1 MADYVLEKKSDMK
14 AIADAIREKSGL
26 TDGMTVAEMA
36 ALISAIETGGGEVT
50 VGSHKVLMGQ
60 ATPNASG
67 LLSADLG
74 VKIYNVH
81 SILIWLD
88 DTSVVSN
95 YTTTAAVLSYTMNL
109 YAKGNTHIDLVLN
122 GTRKSFNK
130 STYAIELSGYLSKG
144 TLHAESL
151 TNSAYAEWWV
161 LIPET
166 YNYMIVYDE

>member
-1 MADYVLEKKSDMK
+1 MATAESVK
-14 AIADAIREKSGL
+14 ANLQSLITKANETTGNADADL
-26 TDGMTVAEMA
+26 TTAVDALVAGFGQ
-36 ALISAIETGGGEVT
+36 GGGEVT
-50 VGSHKVLMGQ
+50 VGSHKVLLGQ

-81 SILIWLD
+81 SIIIWLD

-122 GTRKSFNK
+122 GTRKSYNK
-130 STYAIELSGYLSKG
+130 SAYAIELSGYLPKG

-166 YNYMIVYDE
+166 YNYMVVYDE